1 MREIQEIGKLVFDE
15 KTFQILE
22 HTKRESRNT
31 KEIAKLMKQPTSNLY
46 YPIKKLIE
54 MDALRIE
61 RQEQVK
67 NILENYYS
75 SSHLYADDKLAIE
88 GDFLTSNLE
97 HVLQWYF
104 VQVHQTA
111 QALRRDVGKQDEGTA
126 EIGYATKTLT
136 HAQWKELNQQIRQLI
151 DSYEPEATSEEMTD
165 YQFLISSHKSNE

>member
-1 MREIQEIGKLVFDE
+1 MREIQEIGKLLFDE
-15 KTFQILE
+15 RTFQILE

-31 KEIAKLMKQPTSNLY
+31 KEIAKLMKQPTANLY

-54 MDALRIE
+54 IDALRIE

-75 SSHLYADDKLAIE
+75 SRHLYADDKLAIE
-88 GDFLTSNLE
+88 GDFLTSNLN

-111 QALRRDVGKQDEGTA
+111 QALKRDVIEQDEGTA

-136 HAQWKELNQQIRQLI
+136 HAQWKELNRQIRHLI
-151 DSYEPEATSEEMTD
+151 HTYEPEVSSDEATD
-165 YQFLISSHKSNE
+165 YQFLISSHKTNA

>member
-1 MREIQEIGKLVFDE
+1 MKEIQEIGKLLFDE

-22 HTKRESRNT
+22 HTKQEPRNT
-31 KEIAKLMKQPTSNLY
+31 KEIAKLMKQPTANLY

-54 MDALRIE
+54 IDALRIE

-75 SSHLYADDKLAIE
+75 SRHLYTDDKLAIE
-88 GDFLTSNLE
+88 GDFLTSNLN

-111 QALRRDVGKQDEGTA
+111 QALKRDVIEQDEGTA

-136 HAQWKELNQQIRQLI
+136 HAQWKELNRQIRHVI
-151 DSYEPEATSEEMTD
+151 HNYEPEASSDEATD
-165 YQFLISSHKSNE
+165 YQFLISSHKTNA